1 MSARSPMPRLRWL
14 MRTLRTPRRPQ
25 SLTVLAL
32 LTAVAGLLLWR
43 ASTMGNY
50 GQNLALNL
58 GTDIVGVVVTVFVI
72 GPLISR
78 AQEGRVRE
86 HTRLDYEWFAAQ
98 VYGST
103 SNVKVLD
110 TFSNLFGPQFS
121 ERLFRGIRSATAH
134 GTRVQ
139 ILLLDPDSLAVIL
152 RGRELGEQSADIRRD
167 IMRNL
172 RTLDEFARRLDD
184 ISRQLLE
191 VRLCSTS
198 PGVTLYRWDERCLV
212 SFLTVGRLSGEGV
225 QLEVAVRSPLG
236 TFVEQRFDELWQQGK
251 PMERF
256 THLPVTLVDATDGR
270 REFTCRFVFLDD
282 CLYVAAPDLVTYLA
296 LRRLDQLTAYSEALS
311 RAGAHE
317 VIVVDDESELHGRL
331 IQHFAE
337 KYDASGGGGGV
348 GVGAPGG
355 EELRVTRPHY
365 SARPHPPAPRP
376 PPR

>member
-1 MSARSPMPRLRWL
+1 MSAGSPVPRLRWL
-14 MRTLRTPRRPQ
+14 LRTLRTPRRPQ
-25 SLTVLAL
+25 SLTVLVL
-32 LTAVAGLLLWR
+32 LAAVAALLLWSSSR
-43 ASTMGNY
+43 MDNY
-50 GQNLALNL
+50 EENLTLNL

-86 HTRLDYEWFAAQ
+86 HTRLDYEWFSAQ

-110 TFSNLFGPQFS
+110 TFSNVFGPQFS
-121 ERLFRGIRSATAH
+121 ERLFRGIKAATGH
-134 GTRVQ
+134 GARVQ

-172 RTLDEFARRLDD
+172 RTLDRFALRLDEN
-184 ISRQLLE
+184 SRQLLE

-198 PGVTLYRWDERCLV
+198 PGVTLYRWDERSLV

-236 TFVEQRFDELWQQGK
+236 TFVEQRFDELWQQSK
-251 PMERF
+251 RMERF

-270 REFTCRFVFLDD
+270 REFSCRFVYVDD
-282 CLYVAAPDLVTYLA
+282 CVYVAGHDLVSYMA
-296 LRRLDQLTAYSEALS
+296 RHRLDQLSAYSEALGVQ
-311 RAGAHE
+311 GAHE
-317 VIVVDDESELHGRL
+317 LIVVDDESELHRL
-331 IQHFAE
+331 LMQHFAE
-337 KYDASGGGGGV
+337 KYDASA
-348 GVGAPGG
+348 GAFV
-355 EELRVTRPHY
+355 ELRPSVLVRE
-365 SARPHPPAPRP
+365 
-376 PPR
+376 

>member
-1 MSARSPMPRLRWL
+1 MSGRSPIPRLRWL
-14 MRTLRTPRRPQ
+14 ARTLRTPRRPQ
-25 SLTVLAL
+25 SLTVLVL
-32 LTAVAGLLLWR
+32 LTACAGFLLWSSHSM
-43 ASTMGNY
+43 AAY
-50 GQNLALNL
+50 GQNFALNL
-58 GTDIVGVVVTVFVI
+58 GTDIVGVVVTIFVI

-98 VYGST
+98 VHGAT

-121 ERLFRGIRSATAH
+121 ERLFRGVKSATAH

-152 RGRELGEQSADIRRD
+152 RGRELGERSADIRRD
-167 IMRNL
+167 ILRNL
-172 RTLDEFARRLDD
+172 RTLDRFAQRLDENA
-184 ISRQLLE
+184 RQLLE

-225 QLEVAVRSPLG
+225 QLEVAARSPLG

-256 THLPVTLVDATDGR
+256 TRMPVTLVDTEDGR
-270 REFTCRFVFLDD
+270 REFTCHFVFVDD
-282 CLYVAAPDLVTYLA
+282 CLYVSAPDLVTYLA
-296 LRRLDQLTAYSEALS
+296 RHRLDQLSAYSEALS
-311 RAGAHE
+311 AAGAHE
-317 VIVVDDESELHGRL
+317 LFVVDDESALHEQL
-331 IQHFAE
+331 IQHFTE
-337 KYDASGGGGGV
+337 KYDASATAFV
-348 GVGAPGG
+348 
-355 EELRVTRPHY
+355 ELRPPVLVTE
-365 SARPHPPAPRP
+365 
-376 PPR
+376 

>member
-1 MSARSPMPRLRWL
+1 MNGGPPVPRLRWL
-14 MRTLRTPRRPQ
+14 LRALRTPRRPQ
-25 SLTVLAL
+25 SLTVLVL
-32 LTAVAGLLLWR
+32 LAAVAGVLLWR
-43 ASTMGNY
+43 AASMDSY

-58 GTDIVGVVVTVFVI
+58 GTDLVGVAITVFVI

-86 HTRLDYEWFAAQ
+86 HTRLDYEWFSAQ

-110 TFSNLFGPQFS
+110 TFSNLFGPQYS
-121 ERLFRGIRSATAH
+121 ERLFRGVRSATAH
-134 GTRVQ
+134 GARVQ

-167 IMRNL
+167 ILRNL
-172 RTLDEFARRLDD
+172 RTLSQFARRLDGT
-184 ISRQLLE
+184 SQQFLE

-198 PGVTLYRWDERCLV
+198 PGVTLYRWDERSLV

-236 TFVEQRFDELWQQGK
+236 VFVEQRFDELWQQSK

-256 THLPVTLVDATDGR
+256 THLPLTLVDATDGR
-270 REFTCRFVFLDD
+270 REFTCRFIYVED
-282 CLYVAAPDLVTYLA
+282 CLYVAGHDLVSYMA
-296 LRRLDQLTAYSEALS
+296 RHRLDQLSAYSEALTVQ
-311 RAGAHE
+311 GAHE
-317 VIVVDDESELHGRL
+317 LLVIDDETELHGLL

-337 KYDASGGGGGV
+337 KYDASATTFV
-348 GVGAPGG
+348 
-355 EELRVTRPHY
+355 ELRPAVLVTE
-365 SARPHPPAPRP
+365 
-376 PPR
+376 

>member
-1 MSARSPMPRLRWL
+1 MSGRSPMPRLRWL

-58 GTDIVGVVVTVFVI
+58 GTDIIGVVVTVFVI

-184 ISRQLLE
+184 TSRQLLE

-236 TFVEQRFDELWQQGK
+236 TFVEQRFDELWQQGM

-256 THLPVTLVDATDGR
+256 TRLPVTLVDATDGR
-270 REFTCRFVFLDD
+270 REFTCRFVFADD
-282 CLYVAAPDLVTYLA
+282 RLYVAAPDLVTYLA
-296 LRRLDQLTAYSEALS
+296 RRRLDRLSAYSPALS
-311 RAGAHE
+311 GSGAHE
-317 VIVVDDESELHGRL
+317 VIVVDDESELHRRL
-331 IQHFAE
+331 IHHFGE
-337 KYDASGGGGGV
+337 KYDAQAAAFV
-348 GVGAPGG
+348 
-355 EELRVTRPHY
+355 ELRPSTVLVTE
-365 SARPHPPAPRP
+365 
-376 PPR
+376 

>member
-1 MSARSPMPRLRWL
+1 MSGRSPMPRLRWL

-32 LTAVAGLLLWR
+32 LTAVAALLLWR

-121 ERLFRGIRSATAH
+121 ERLFRGVRSATAS
-134 GTRVQ
+134 GARVQ

-172 RTLDEFARRLDD
+172 RTLDAFARRLDATA
-184 ISRQLLE
+184 RELLE

-256 THLPVTLVDATDGR
+256 TRLPVTLVDATDGR
-270 REFTCRFVFLDD
+270 REFVCRFVYLEDR
-282 CLYVAAPDLVTYLA
+282 LYVAAPDLVTYLA
-296 LRRLDQLTAYSEALS
+296 RHRLDQLSAYSDALTGS
-311 RAGAHE
+311 GAHD
-317 VIVVDDESELHGRL
+317 VIVVDDEGELHRRL
-331 IQHFAE
+331 IHHFGE
-337 KYDASGGGGGV
+337 KYDAQAAAFV
-348 GVGAPGG
+348 
-355 EELRVTRPHY
+355 ELRPSTVLV
-365 SARPHPPAPRP
+365 SE
-376 PPR
+376 

>member
-1 MSARSPMPRLRWL
+1 MRAGPIPRLRWL
-14 MRTLRTPRRPQ
+14 IRALRTPRRPQ

-32 LTAVAGLLLWR
+32 LAVVAGLLLWR
-43 ASTMGNY
+43 AAGMDSY
-50 GQNLALNL
+50 SANLALNL
-58 GTDIVGVVVTVFVI
+58 GTDLVGVVVTVFVI

-98 VYGST
+98 VHGST
-103 SNVKVLD
+103 ANVKVLD

-121 ERLFRGIRSATAH
+121 ERLFRGVRAATAH
-134 GTRVQ
+134 GARVQ

-172 RTLDEFARRLDD
+172 RTLDRFARQLDEQ
-184 ISRQLLE
+184 SRSLLE

-256 THLPVTLVDATDGR
+256 THLPVTLVDAADGR
-270 REFTCRFVFLDD
+270 REFTCRFVFVDD
-282 CLYVAAPDLVTYLA
+282 CPYVEAPDLVTYLA
-296 LRRLDQLTAYSEALS
+296 RRRLDQLSAHSEALG
-311 RAGAHE
+311 RGRAHE
-317 VIVVDDESELHGRL
+317 VIVVDDRSALHEQL

-337 KYDASGGGGGV
+337 KYDAQAAAFV
-348 GVGAPGG
+348 
-355 EELRVTRPHY
+355 ELRPPTVLVTE
-365 SARPHPPAPRP
+365 
-376 PPR
+376 

>member
-1 MSARSPMPRLRWL
+1 MSGRSPMPRLRWL

-32 LTAVAGLLLWR
+32 LAAVAGLLLWR
-43 ASTMGNY
+43 ASTMDSY

-58 GTDIVGVVVTVFVI
+58 GTDLVGVVITVFVI

-98 VYGST
+98 VHGST

-110 TFSNLFGPQFS
+110 TFSNLFGPQFA
-121 ERLFRGIRSATAH
+121 ERLFRGVRSATAS
-134 GTRVQ
+134 GARVQ

-172 RTLDEFARRLDD
+172 RTLDGFARRLDAT
-184 ISRQLLE
+184 SRQLLE

-256 THLPVTLVDATDGR
+256 TRLPVTLVDATDGR
-270 REFTCRFVFLDD
+270 RDFVCHFVFLDD
-282 CLYVAAPDLVTYLA
+282 RLYVAAPDLVTYLA
-296 LRRLDQLTAYSEALS
+296 RHRLDQLSAYSDALS
-311 RAGAHE
+311 ASGAHD
-317 VIVVDDESELHGRL
+317 VIVVDDESELHRRL
-331 IQHFAE
+331 IQHFGE
-337 KYDASGGGGGV
+337 KYDARAAAFV
-348 GVGAPGG
+348 
-355 EELRVTRPHY
+355 ELRPSTVLVTE
-365 SARPHPPAPRP
+365 
-376 PPR
+376 

>member
-1 MSARSPMPRLRWL
+1 MSGPSPIPRLRWL
-14 MRTLRTPRRPQ
+14 ARTLRTPRRPQ
-25 SLTVLAL
+25 SLSVLVL
-32 LTAVAGLLLWR
+32 LTACAGFLLWR
-43 ASTMGNY
+43 AAGMSNY

-58 GTDIVGVVVTVFVI
+58 GTDIMGVVVTVFVI

-98 VYGST
+98 MYGAT

-121 ERLFRGIRSATAH
+121 ERFFRGVRSATAH
-134 GTRVQ
+134 GARVQ

-167 IMRNL
+167 ILRNL
-172 RTLDEFARRLDD
+172 RTLDRFAQRLDD
-184 ISRQLLE
+184 TARQLLE

-225 QLEVAVRSPLG
+225 QLEVAARSPLG

-256 THLPVTLVDATDGR
+256 TRLAVTLVDASAAR
-270 REFTCRFVFLDD
+270 RDFTCRFVHVDD
-282 CLYVAAPDLVTYLA
+282 CLYVSAPDLVTYLA
-296 LRRLDQLTAYSEALS
+296 RHRLDELTAYSEALS
-311 RAGAHE
+311 IPGAHE
-317 VIVVDDESELHGRL
+317 LFVVDDESELHERL

-337 KYDASGGGGGV
+337 KYDASAAAFV
-348 GVGAPGG
+348 
-355 EELRVTRPHY
+355 ELRPPVLVTE
-365 SARPHPPAPRP
+365 
-376 PPR
+376 

>member
-1 MSARSPMPRLRWL
+1 MSGRSPMPRLRWL

-25 SLTVLAL
+25 SLTVLGL
-32 LTAVAGLLLWR
+32 LTAVAALLLWR
-43 ASTMGNY
+43 ASTMDNY

-86 HTRLDYEWFAAQ
+86 HTRLDYEWFASQ

-121 ERLFRGIRSATAH
+121 ERLFRGVRAATAS
-134 GTRVQ
+134 GARVQ
-139 ILLLDPDSLAVIL
+139 ILLLDPDSLAAIL

-172 RTLDEFARRLDD
+172 RTLDAFVRRLDD
-184 ISRQLLE
+184 TSRHLLE

-256 THLPVTLVDATDGR
+256 TRLPVTLVDATDGR
-270 REFTCRFVFLDD
+270 REFVCRFVFLDD
-282 CLYVAAPDLVTYLA
+282 RLYVAAPDLVTYLA
-296 LRRLDQLTAYSEALS
+296 RRRLDQLSAYSESLTG
-311 RAGAHE
+311 AGAHE
-317 VIVVDDESELHGRL
+317 VIVVDDESELHRRL
-331 IQHFAE
+331 IHHFGE
-337 KYDASGGGGGV
+337 KYDAHAAAFV
-348 GVGAPGG
+348 
-355 EELRVTRPHY
+355 ELRPSTVLVTE
-365 SARPHPPAPRP
+365 
-376 PPR
+376 

>member
-1 MSARSPMPRLRWL
+1 MSGRSPMPRLRWL

-32 LTAVAGLLLWR
+32 LTAVAALLLWR
-43 ASTMGNY
+43 ASTMDNY

-121 ERLFRGIRSATAH
+121 ERLFRGVRSATTSGA
-134 GTRVQ
+134 RVQ

-172 RTLDEFARRLDD
+172 RTLDAFARRLDAT
-184 ISRQLLE
+184 SRQLLE

-256 THLPVTLVDATDGR
+256 TRLPVTLVDATDGR
-270 REFTCRFVFLDD
+270 REFVCHFVFLDD
-282 CLYVAAPDLVTYLA
+282 RLYVAAPDLVTYLA
-296 LRRLDQLTAYSEALS
+296 RHRLDQLSAFSEALS
-311 RAGAHE
+311 GSGAHD
-317 VIVVDDESELHGRL
+317 VIVVDDESELHRRL
-331 IQHFAE
+331 IQHFGE
-337 KYDASGGGGGV
+337 KYDAQAAAFV
-348 GVGAPGG
+348 
-355 EELRVTRPHY
+355 ELRPSTVLVTE
-365 SARPHPPAPRP
+365 
-376 PPR
+376 

>member
-1 MSARSPMPRLRWL
+1 MSGRSPIPRLRWL
-14 MRTLRTPRRPQ
+14 MRALRTPRRPQ

-32 LTAVAGLLLWR
+32 LAACAALLLWR
-43 ASTMGNY
+43 SKGMDNY
-50 GQNLALNL
+50 DENLALNL
-58 GTDIVGVVVTVFVI
+58 GTDILGVVVTVFVI

-86 HTRLDYEWFAAQ
+86 HHRLDYEWFSAQ
-98 VYGST
+98 VHGST

-121 ERLFRGIRSATAH
+121 ERLFRGVRAATAH
-134 GTRVQ
+134 GARVQ

-152 RGRELGEQSADIRRD
+152 RGRELGEQSAVIRRD
-167 IMRNL
+167 ILRNL
-172 RTLDEFARRLDD
+172 RTLDRFAQRLDENA
-184 ISRQLLE
+184 RQHLE

-256 THLPVTLVDATDGR
+256 TRLPVTLVHATDGR
-270 REFTCRFVFLDD
+270 RQFTCHFVSVEDS
-282 CLYVAAPDLVTYLA
+282 LYVSGPDLVTYLA
-296 LRRLDQLTAYSEALS
+296 RHHLDQLSAYSEALS
-311 RAGAHE
+311 IPGAHE
-317 VIVVDDESELHGRL
+317 LIVVDDESELHARL
-331 IQHFAE
+331 IQHFTE
-337 KYDASGGGGGV
+337 KYDASATAFV
-348 GVGAPGG
+348 
-355 EELRVTRPHY
+355 ELRPSVLVTE
-365 SARPHPPAPRP
+365 
-376 PPR
+376 